1 MSRRVALIH
10 RRAGSGPLPVCHEV
24 PAAGYLR
31 PWWRLPEMTT
41 RRFWEGI
48 AHTHGAVILEKT
60 REATPGC
67 RPGFMYA
74 TGRLPPLPLIEQP
87 PPEHTAAGQHIDIDG
102 ERFWYC
108 RPLPGREW
116 LPSQAE
122 HLRDAG
128 EVDGREWRDYT
139 RWRDEGYPA
148 RYRISGG
155 NRTVVGLHHL
165 CH

>member
-1 MSRRVALIH
+1 MTRRAAVIQ
-10 RRAGSGPLPVCHEV
+10 RRAGTGPLPVNHEV

-31 PWWRLPEMTT
+31 PWWPAPGMDT

-48 AHTHGAVILEKT
+48 AYTHGRAILQQT

-74 TGRLPPLPLIEQP
+74 TGRLPPLPLIEEP
-87 PPEHTAAGQHIDIDG
+87 PPEHTAAREHITIEG

-108 RPLPGREW
+108 RPWGDRAW
-116 LPSQAE
+116 LPCQAE

-128 EVDGREWRDYT
+128 EVDGREWRDYM
-139 RWRDEGYPA
+139 RWRDEGFPA
-148 RYRISGG
+148 RYRIGGG
-155 NRTVVGLHHL
+155 NRTIVGLHHL
-165 CH
+165 CY

>member
-1 MSRRVALIH
+1 MTRRAASIQ
-10 RRAGSGPLPVCHEV
+10 RRAGTGPLPVFHEM

-31 PWWRLPEMTT
+31 PWLRSPEMST

-48 AHTHGAVILEKT
+48 AHSHGQMILEKV

-74 TGRLPPLPLIEQP
+74 TGRLPPLPLIEEP
-87 PPEHTAAGQHIDIDG
+87 PPDHAVAREFITIDG
-102 ERFWYC
+102 ERYWHC
-108 RPLPGREW
+108 RPFDGIAW
-116 LPSQAE
+116 LPCQAE

-128 EVDGREWRDYT
+128 EIDGREWRDFI
-139 RWRDEGYPA
+139 RWRDAGFPE
-148 RYRISGG
+148 RYRLSGG
-155 NRTVVGLHHL
+155 NRTIVGLHHL